1 MIDYKQKLLELGYIV
16 DKAKLR
22 NGVWRCHT
30 IHKPRKDNGW
40 YRVFDNLVCYGDWAG
55 DIEDGY
61 FYLSEMKPFTE
72 QEKRDWAKKKADEER
87 LRLIQKERDLQ
98 ERRNEINRYTREVL
112 PGVSSGANNHAY
124 LVKKQ
129 MDKRWDMII
138 TKDDVLTIPL
148 YSISGEVVGYQY
160 IYPDGTKR
168 FKTGSILDCSFYP
181 LRNPGVA
188 IYQAEWILFTEG
200 VATADSVEKILE
212 EYTDSK
218 FFIVIATI
226 SAGNLPKVVR
236 HFDRLCPNAD
246 KLIMADNDPAG
257 IESAKA
263 TGHKYIIMGDNH
275 GEDVNDVFCNIGLD
289 KSVKL
294 FHEKLE
300 EVKHGE

>member
-1 MIDYKQKLLELGYIV
+1 MIDYKQKLSEFGYIV

-22 NGVWRCHT
+22 NGVWRCPT

-40 YRVFDNLVCYGDWAG
+40 YRVFDNLVCHGDWAG

-61 FYLSEMKPFTE
+61 FYTSEMKPFTE
-72 QEKRDWAKKKADEER
+72 QEKREWAKKKADEER

-98 ERRNEINRYTREVL
+98 ERKNEIDRYTREVL
-112 PGVSSGANNHAY
+112 PGVSSGADNHAY

-129 MDKRWDMII
+129 MDKRGDMII

-160 IYPDGTKR
+160 IFTDGTKR
-168 FKTGSILDCSFYP
+168 FKTGSILDCSYYP

-188 IYQAEWILFTEG
+188 IYQAEWIIFTEG

-212 EYTDSK
+212 AYTDSK

-246 KLIMADNDPAG
+246 KLIMADQDPAG
-257 IESAKA
+257 IEAAKA
-263 TGHKYIIMGDNH
+263 TGHKYIIMGDHH

-294 FHEKLE
+294 FHKKIE
-300 EVKHGE
+300 EVKHG